1 MSAKP
6 PESHDDQQTLD
17 AALALWSEKGYA
29 NSTLRE
35 LSRRLGIGISTL
47 YERFPSK
54 EHLFF
59 FLYRQL
65 NQQALE
71 KFQASLE
78 DSENDLSAGFRL
90 FLQSKLTVLEP
101 HREAMIAIFREAID
115 PNSTLSPLSGEAA
128 EVREANLRVLK
139 DLLRASGVDEEE
151 NLERLSRLIWILHL
165 VVILY
170 WLHDRSED
178 LGNTQ
183 QLVDKVAE
191 LSSFLPLLKM
201 VPDADRWLDLLQGM
215 VQEPVAE
222 QSLEATAVQQG
233 VPLKHYD
240 VVVIGAGPIGMLYA
254 TWLKMKRPETSVLVL
269 DRNTQAAHKI
279 GESTLSGFCKAVR
292 SVGIRHEVMQRLFF
306 PKNGLG
312 FFHVHPGTKDLTAA
326 SEYIL
331 ETFDETF
338 QVERRVMDQLLIV
351 NGKQKG
357 VSVIQGAT
365 VDIQQCVLETSP
377 NEVAFQIGNREF
389 RVAASL
395 VVDASGPSRVLGR
408 HVQQYAE
415 DKVNFQT
422 SAVWAYFRNV
432 RSLDSYDWEKVAQF
446 PRDEYTQHIC
456 FAEGWMWY
464 IPLVSWQG
472 APDSNLQQMLG
483 HVLQAEQSLPSRP
496 ELMDRF
502 GCPASEIVSIGMV
515 LRQDRDNHLRDDP
528 RAAFETYRHKYPAID
543 KLLEGAELLSGY
555 YESGTTFS
563 SRSGFRR
570 HARQVTGNGWMLI
583 GDAAFFV
590 DPLISPGLTSGAAM
604 AFRAVHATIEALES
618 PEKWQAA
625 FAGYEEFSHQLHD
638 ALERDNQL
646 VYMSFNHPE
655 ALELVQR
662 FQEIDARKHFSEHE
676 GNDYLLEDINVWGI
690 LDENYQVLQKQLY
703 AIMSEAEQQVGVEV
717 PVQEQSANDYQP
729 MVERMRDFLGAHLEE
744 FAALT
749 PFIQQNES
757 PGNTAQ

>member
-1 MSAKP
+1 MSEKAP
-6 PESHDDQQTLD
+6 DSLDDQHVLD

-35 LSRRLGIGISTL
+35 LSRRLGIGISRL
-47 YERFPSK
+47 YEQFPSK
-54 EHLFF
+54 EHLVF

-71 KFQASLE
+71 KFQAGQE
-78 DSENDLSAGFRL
+78 DSEHDLNAGFRL

-128 EVREANLRVLK
+128 DVREANLDVLK
-139 DLLRASGVDEEE
+139 GLLRKSGVEEEE
-151 NLERLSRLIWILHL
+151 NIERFSRLAWMLHL

-178 LGNTQ
+178 LGNTKQ
-183 QLVDKVAE
+183 VVDKAAE

-201 VPDADRWLDLLQGM
+201 VPDADRWLALLQGV
-215 VQEPVAE
+215 VQEPLAT
-222 QSLEATAVQQG
+222 QPSKAAPAARDAPLE
-233 VPLKHYD
+233 HYD

-254 TWLKMKRPETSVLVL
+254 TWLKMKRPATSVLVL
-269 DRNTQAAHKI
+269 DRSRQAGHKI
-279 GESTLSGFCKAVR
+279 GESTLSGFCKAAR
-292 SVGIRHEVMQRLFF
+292 SVGIAHEVMQRLFF

-312 FFHVHPGTKDLTAA
+312 FFHVNPGTRELTAA

-338 QVERRVMDQLLIV
+338 QVERRVMDQLLID
-351 NGKQKG
+351 NGTQKG

-365 VDIQQCVLETSP
+365 VEIQRCLLETSP
-377 NEVAFQIGNREF
+377 SEVAFQIGSREF

-395 VVDASGPSRVLGR
+395 VVDASGPARVLGR

-432 RSLDSYDWEKVAQF
+432 RSLDSYDWQKVAQF

-464 IPLVSWQG
+464 IPLVSWQD

-483 HVLQAEQSLPSRP
+483 HVLQSEQPLPSRL

-515 LRQDRDNHLRDDP
+515 LRQDRDSHLRDDP

-543 KLLEGAELLSGY
+543 KVLEGAELLSGY
-555 YESGTTFS
+555 YEPGSPFS

-570 HARQVTGNGWMLI
+570 HARQVTGNGWLLI

-590 DPLISPGLTSGAAM
+590 DPLISPGLTSGAAT
-604 AFRAVHATIEALES
+604 AFRAVHATIEALEN
-618 PEKWQAA
+618 PQNGQAA
-625 FAGYEEFSHQLHD
+625 FAGYEEFAHRLHD

-655 ALELVQR
+655 ALEIVQR
-662 FQEIDARKHFSEHE
+662 FQEIDARRHFSEHE

-690 LDENYQVLQKQLY
+690 LDEDYQILQRKLYQV
-703 AIMSEAEQQVGVEV
+703 MSEAEQQVGVEV
-717 PVQEQSANDYQP
+717 PVQEQSASDYQL
-729 MVERMRDFLGAHLEE
+729 MVEQMRECLGAHLEE
-744 FAALT
+744 SAEWT
-749 PFIQQNES
+749 PFITQNES
-757 PGNTAQ
+757 TDTTAQ